1 MTQKVQ
7 AIAGVS
13 ASSETEI
20 RSKYPTVAATG
31 PGQLLGNI
39 LELIPIR
46 IWGIKISNVLFG
58 LALAPIALA
67 VYGFQKIFG
76 DRYALTNR
84 SVQRWKIIGSRMT
97 RSVALTDVA
106 NVVVQQQPGQV
117 FFRAADVYLMNAK
130 GDPVMVLEGVAQ
142 ADIFRQWI
150 LEARDARLTVE
161 QSLKTI
167 KARTA

>member
-31 PGQLLGNI
+31 LGQLLGNI

-67 VYGFQKIFG
+67 VYGYQKIVG

-106 NVVVQQQPGQV
+106 NVIVQQQPGQV